1 MDILER
7 VKGILLKPKDEWP
20 VIEREPGDV
29 QSIFKEYVAI
39 LALIPAV
46 CGFIATS
53 IVGIDLGPLG
63 TLRLSIF
70 QGLLNAIATYLLS
83 LALVYVV
90 ALIAD
95 ALATGFGGQK
105 NFGNALKLTAYSYT
119 PFWLAGVFVIIPWL
133 GWLAVLGLY
142 GLYLLYVGA
151 PVMMKVPKEKSVFYT
166 VILVVCAIVI
176 GAVVG
181 MVQAKIFL

>member
-1 MDILER
+1 MDLLGR
-7 VKGILLKPKDEWP
+7 VKGILLNPKDEWA
-20 VIEREPGDV
+20 VIAGEPGDA
-29 QSIFKEYVAI
+29 QFLFKNYVAI

-70 QGLLNAIATYLLS
+70 QGLLNAIATYLLTFV
-83 LALVYVV
+83 LVYVV

-95 ALATGFGGQK
+95 ALAPSFGGQK

-133 GWLAVLGLY
+133 GWLAILGLY
-142 GLYLLYVGA
+142 GLYLLYVGV
-151 PVMMKVPKEKSVFYT
+151 PPMMKVNEKSLLYT
-166 VILVVCAIVI
+166 VVVVVCAIVI
-176 GAVVG
+176 GALVA